1 MSFSF
6 GFANAELSDDE
17 LLPTPFVADNEG
29 VQERPNTLANPLDA
43 EWLKSTDIPQPAVVP
58 LDKLLESL
66 DDVRLSFE
74 EVQTPQQAIKLFRR
88 ELFDVKH
95 QLMSEDNAESDS
107 PDQRAELDI
116 LMGETNEDVRKNV
129 YEGGLKSWECSLDL
143 VDFLSSQGPKS
154 WPRVA
159 ELGCGTALPS
169 QYIFSQYLRQES
181 HLGLR
186 LLLSD
191 YNESVLRLATLP
203 NLIIAWAKQVLSQEQ
218 WAALQ
223 QTRDENIAIME
234 DELQLTQELLSAF
247 RDDLKQKNIELY
259 FISGTWS
266 RSFLDLL
273 KEIGWTPSPELLLLT
288 SETIYQ
294 PETLPVIAELLLELI
309 SESLRGGYPF
319 KAYTAAKDIY
329 FGVGGS
335 VAEFEQYV
343 SSKTRER
350 SLPLQ
355 LTTHKVNAGLKR
367 SIVAIE

>member
-17 LLPTPFVADNEG
+17 LLPTSFEVGNEG
-29 VQERPNTLANPLDA
+29 AQESSNKIGNPLDA
-43 EWLKSTDIPQPAVVP
+43 EWLKSTDIPQPTLVH

-66 DDVRLSFE
+66 TNVRVSFE
-74 EVQTPQQAIKLFRR
+74 EVHTPQRAIKLFRR

-95 QLMSEDNAESDS
+95 QLMSEVDAESDS
-107 PDQRAELDI
+107 PDHKAELDI

-143 VDFLSSQGPKS
+143 VDFLGLQDPKS
-154 WPRVA
+154 SPCIA

-169 QYIFSQYLRQES
+169 QYLFLQYLQQES
-181 HLGLR
+181 HLGLT

-203 NLIIAWAKQVLSQEQ
+203 NLIITWAKQVLSQEQ

-223 QTRDENIAIME
+223 LSRDENIAIMQ
-234 DELQLTQELLSAF
+234 DELLLTQELLSAF
-247 RDDLKQKNIELY
+247 RSDLEQKKIELY

-266 RSFLDLL
+266 RGFLNLL
-273 KEIGWTPSPELLLLT
+273 KEIRWSPSSELLLLT

-294 PETLPVIAELLLELI
+294 PETLPVIAELILDLI
-309 SESLRGGYPF
+309 SEARRGGYSAR
-319 KAYTAAKDIY
+319 AYAAAKDIY

-343 SSKTRER
+343 TSKTLER

-367 SIVAIE
+367 SIIAIE